1 MTEIGGVNEAVH
13 LWEYDDLAHRAS
25 VRSAMSKDS
34 KWISEYASIAHQ
46 YFDKQHNELLTVPWG
61 ELATSPSQEGGV
73 YELRALHVGSGRST
87 SMLQNIKDLTSLQE
101 EILQEKQGKLIS
113 VFSTEI
119 GNCNIVYQLWNY
131 KHINDVF
138 ACKEALNDH
147 PSYGG
152 LEAIVNNWQVSS
164 KLLLPLATI
173 SPLK

>member
-1 MTEIGGVNEAVH
+1 MSQSGNSVGKKIYELRTYSIKPTCTGKYKQLTTEKYHLRTAHSKMIGFWMTEIGGVNEAVH

-61 ELATSPSQEGGV
+61 EIATSPSQEGGV

-87 SMLQNIKDLTSLQE
+87 SLLQNIKDLTSLQE

-119 GNCNIVYQLWNY
+119 GNCNI
-131 KHINDVF
+131 
-138 ACKEALNDH
+138 
-147 PSYGG
+147 G
-152 LEAIVNNWQVSS
+152 
-164 KLLLPLATI
+164 
-173 SPLK
+173 